1 MSVDCF
7 SVNATYLS
15 LLSVIV
21 LATVQRA
28 TPPSAEAPASKERDQ
43 NEGSTGGDMGRRA
56 RDVSRKGR
64 DDRQGGD
71 KAAASHAGRE
81 DKRQPRRTALQ
92 RIAEKAQAE
101 KEAARQEIEAKRK
114 AIEEH
119 WAKVAAD
126 KRRRAEENRKMRKKN
141 ARGQPLMKHRI
152 EKILS
157 KIAVE

>member
-1 MSVDCF
+1 MDYF
-7 SVNATYLS
+7 SGNEKYLNLPS
-15 LLSVIV
+15 FVF
-21 LATVQRA
+21 LAAAQRA
-28 TPPSAEAPASKERDQ
+28 TPPSAEVPASQEQDQ
-43 NEGSTGGDMGRRA
+43 NEGSTGSNMSRPA

-64 DDRQGGD
+64 DDRQSGD
-71 KAAASHAGRE
+71 KARASRAGGD